1 MRVLV
6 VGLGDIARKAY
17 LPVLA
22 AMPELELHLATRN
35 RAVLDDVGAMYRITH
50 RYTGLEAAL
59 AAGRYDAAF
68 VHAATLAHP
77 ALVEALLAR
86 DIPILVDK
94 PLADNLDEAARLID
108 CATRRGLLLTV
119 GFNRRFAPDY
129 AALRMVPR
137 SLVTMHKHRR
147 AHPDTPRRVIFDDF
161 IHVADT
167 LRFLAPARIDREQ
180 IDVIVR
186 DGLLE
191 SVMLTL
197 AGEGFHAV
205 GTMNRRSGLDEEQ
218 LDIVGG
224 DARRAVLNL
233 SERVE
238 ADGAVCVMRRGDW
251 IPVAR
256 QRGFEAMCAD
266 FLAGVR
272 EGGATAAADL
282 YDTHA
287 LCERIVSFAVPARA
301 A

>member
-17 LPVLA
+17 LPILA
-22 AMPELELHLATRN
+22 TMPDLELHLATRN
-35 RAVLDDVGAMYRITH
+35 RATLDEVGAAHRIPH
-50 RYTGLEAAL
+50 RYTSLDDAL
-59 AAGRYDAAF
+59 AAACYDAAF
-68 VHAATLAHP
+68 VHAATVAHP
-77 ALVEALLAR
+77 ALVETLLAR
-86 DIPILVDK
+86 DIPVLVDK

-108 CATRRGLLLTV
+108 RAIGCSRLLAV

-129 AALRMVPR
+129 AALRHAPR
-137 SLVTMHKHRR
+137 SLLTMHKHRR
-147 AHPDTPRRVIFDDF
+147 AHPDGPRRVIFDDF

-167 LRFLAPARIDREQ
+167 LRFLAPAKIDREQ
-180 IDVIVR
+180 IDVVTA
-186 DGLLE
+186 GGMLE

-197 AGEGFHAV
+197 AGEGFHAI

-218 LDIVGG
+218 LDVVGG
-224 DARRAVLNL
+224 DIKRAVLNL

-238 ADGAVCVMRRGDW
+238 ADGAERVSRRGDW
-251 IPVAR
+251 TPVAR

-272 EGGATAAADL
+272 EGRATAAADL

-287 LCERIVSFAVPARA
+287 LCERIVSHAIQTMS
-301 A
+301 